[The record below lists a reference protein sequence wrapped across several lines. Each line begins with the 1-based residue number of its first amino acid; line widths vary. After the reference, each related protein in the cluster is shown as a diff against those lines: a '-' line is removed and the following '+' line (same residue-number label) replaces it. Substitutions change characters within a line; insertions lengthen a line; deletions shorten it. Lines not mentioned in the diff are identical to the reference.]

1 MDDSSWE
8 EPITFETNRLGKYWT
23 VTSTA
28 EAARALMERW
38 PVDTGEA
45 YEAALRTCL
54 AAMEGRET
62 PDDARGAFLKA
73 AEEADVFIRTGG
85 Y

>member
-1 MDDSSWE
+1 MNDGLWE
-8 EPITFETNRLGKYWT
+8 EPVTFETSKLGKYWT

-38 PVDTGEA
+38 PVAVGAA

-54 AAMEGRET
+54 AVMEGKVRSAE
-62 PDDARGAFLKA
+62 ARRAFLDA
-73 AEEADVFIRTGG
+73 AEEADVFIRQ
-85 Y
+85 

>member
-1 MDDSSWE
+1 MWG
-8 EPITFETNRLGKYWT
+8 EPITFETATLGKYWT

-38 PVDTGEA
+38 PVTAGPA

-54 AAMEGRET
+54 AVMEGKVRPAE
-62 PDDARGAFLKA
+62 ARQAFLNA
-73 AEEADVFIRTGG
+73 AEEADVFIRP
-85 Y
+85 

>member
-1 MDDSSWE
+1 MSDGLWE
-8 EPITFETNRLGKYWT
+8 EPVTFETSKLGKYWT

-38 PVDTGEA
+38 PVETGAA

-54 AAMEGRET
+54 AVMEGKVRPAE
-62 PDDARGAFLKA
+62 ARRAFLDA
-73 AEEADVFIRTGG
+73 AEEADVFIRQ
-85 Y
+85 

>member
-1 MDDSSWE
+1 MNEGRWE
-8 EPITFETNRLGKYWT
+8 EPVTFETSELGKYWT

-45 YEAALRTCL
+45 LEKARETCL
-54 AAMEGRET
+54 AVLEGKKNPAEARQAFI
-62 PDDARGAFLKA
+62 DAAD
-73 AEEADVFIRTGG
+73 EAGVFIR
-85 Y
+85 

>member
-1 MDDSSWE
+1 MDDGNWE
-8 EPITFETNRLGKYWT
+8 APITFETNKLGRYWT

-38 PVDTGEA
+38 PVVAGAA

-54 AAMEGRET
+54 AVMERKVRPAE
-62 PDDARGAFLKA
+62 ARQAFLDA
-73 AEEADVFIRTGG
+73 AAEADVFIRDG
-85 Y
+85 